1 MVLLGML
8 PLIVDVILL
17 EMCSMETTQAGRL
30 VTESFLMP
38 SCSSDASLAC
48 SSDGKL
54 AKGGNGHILS
64 VSWFRYPCEYRCHS
78 TPLCAVVEFPKRRLA
93 QPAWVMRSP
102 GTLATGTVVI
112 FRAWW

>member
-17 EMCSMETTQAGRL
+17 EMCPMETAQPGRL

-54 AKGGNGHILS
+54 ASWGGTDM
-64 VSWFRYPCEYRCHS
+64 FC
-78 TPLCAVVEFPKRRLA
+78 
-93 QPAWVMRSP
+93 M
-102 GTLATGTVVI
+102 
-112 FRAWW
+112 